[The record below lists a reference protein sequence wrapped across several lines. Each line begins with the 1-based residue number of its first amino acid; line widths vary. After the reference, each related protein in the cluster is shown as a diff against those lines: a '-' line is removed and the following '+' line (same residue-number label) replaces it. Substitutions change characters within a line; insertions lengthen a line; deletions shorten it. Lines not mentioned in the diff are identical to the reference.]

1 MEKTI
6 LLAKSNFR
14 KNKGTSIGLFL
25 LMFMAAMLVGVSLL
39 IFLDAYPTAAK
50 EAKRLDAGDGYLWIG
65 EDLRGIDDDFIEGL
79 LGEDTEKYETYRCLG
94 YSNVSL
100 PFGNG
105 NVAPGL
111 IVYNSAAFETK
122 INRTEI
128 VKEDT
133 GITEGY
139 IYLPYQFNTSGGY
152 ELGDTYT
159 FELLGKKY
167 SFGVRG
173 FINTTYFGCNNT
185 GNYEF
190 ILDDKSYDELFERD
204 GSVAETIIISFKL
217 KEDVNPGSFRIRV
230 GNDVLSRN
238 PGALA
243 LAALLPDTIS
253 NKTFLSL
260 ILAVSFLIITIIIV
274 VVIALMLSNSI
285 ANYIRENM
293 KTIGALKAIGYTGRD
308 IIGSLFALFI
318 TLSCIGSLIGAGLS
332 YTLMPIMT
340 KIIVGQMGVPYT
352 ISFNAICSIIP
363 VVFVVLFTFF
373 VTLIAAGKIRKIHPI
388 VALREG
394 VENHNFKR
402 NHIRL
407 DKSVFGINISLAL
420 KSLFTNMKQNTI
432 TFFVTGLLMF
442 VCVVALLMYE
452 NFSRNP
458 KLGILTFETCGGVVA
473 FDYETKEDA
482 LKFLEARND
491 VSNIRSMIMLNLNY
505 NNEDRLVTY
514 IFDDVSKMNN
524 KEVCYK
530 GRLPEY
536 DNEIAVSGRFAK
548 QYGYAIGDEVKLDY
562 GSKKHSYL
570 ITGLVQ
576 TCNNSGKEAVMSE
589 KAAEHLIDF
598 EYSPAYYWF
607 DCDDA
612 KASQKILDEALEKY
626 GNHVVSAMNFFDTLE
641 GNMTTFKDIST
652 LMLVLLCSIS
662 AVVIVLIL
670 YLLIKAFIYNKRRD
684 YGIYK
689 AIGYTSG
696 SLVLQTALSFMPS
709 IVFAAAVFS
718 VASYYAANPYMS
730 MVMRSFGLMKC
741 NFDIPVP
748 GVIIIAIGMV
758 TVAFIFALIQSG
770 KVRKIES
777 YQMLIGE

>member
-65 EDLRGIDDDFIEGL
+65 EDLRGIDDEFIEDL
-79 LGEDTEKYETYRCLG
+79 LGADTEKYETYRCLG

-122 INRTEI
+122 MNRTEI
-128 VKEDT
+128 VKEDA

-204 GSVAETIIISFKL
+204 GSVAETIIISFEL

-260 ILAVSFLIITIIIV
+260 ILAASFLTLTIIIV

-318 TLSCIGSLIGAGLS
+318 TLSCIGSLIGAGFS
-332 YTLMPIMT
+332 YTLMPVMT

-352 ISFNAICSIIP
+352 VSFNPICSIIP

-420 KSLFTNMKQNTI
+420 
-432 TFFVTGLLMF
+432 
-442 VCVVALLMYE
+442 
-452 NFSRNP
+452 
-458 KLGILTFETCGGVVA
+458 
-473 FDYETKEDA
+473 
-482 LKFLEARND
+482 
-491 VSNIRSMIMLNLNY
+491 
-505 NNEDRLVTY
+505 
-514 IFDDVSKMNN
+514 
-524 KEVCYK
+524 
-530 GRLPEY
+530 
-536 DNEIAVSGRFAK
+536 
-548 QYGYAIGDEVKLDY
+548 
-562 GSKKHSYL
+562 
-570 ITGLVQ
+570 
-576 TCNNSGKEAVMSE
+576 
-589 KAAEHLIDF
+589 
-598 EYSPAYYWF
+598 
-607 DCDDA
+607 
-612 KASQKILDEALEKY
+612 
-626 GNHVVSAMNFFDTLE
+626 
-641 GNMTTFKDIST
+641 
-652 LMLVLLCSIS
+652 
-662 AVVIVLIL
+662 
-670 YLLIKAFIYNKRRD
+670 
-684 YGIYK
+684 
-689 AIGYTSG
+689 
-696 SLVLQTALSFMPS
+696 
-709 IVFAAAVFS
+709 
-718 VASYYAANPYMS
+718 
-730 MVMRSFGLMKC
+730 
-741 NFDIPVP
+741 
-748 GVIIIAIGMV
+748 
-758 TVAFIFALIQSG
+758 
-770 KVRKIES
+770 
-777 YQMLIGE
+777 